1 MDKPILA
8 LVAVA
13 ALVAAVVWGRSA
25 QRLQRVWLRIED
37 ELGAEADATV
47 LARSGYRKELHTVTL
62 YAVIAVASALAAA
75 CGPRAADYFF
85 AFVLL
90 PAGLSVLFGRP
101 FRRAARLAADHSL
114 LQPQA
119 DDVLPPEVLDPP

>member
-37 ELGAEADATV
+37 ELDAEADATV

-62 YAVIAVASALAAA
+62 YAVIAVASAIAAA
-75 CGPRAADYFF
+75 WGTREADYFF
-85 AFVLL
+85 AFVLIPVGRSEVRRVGKECVSTCRSGWL
-90 PAGLSVLFGRP
+90 PY
-101 FRRAARLAADHSL
+101 H
-114 LQPQA
+114 
-119 DDVLPPEVLDPP
+119 